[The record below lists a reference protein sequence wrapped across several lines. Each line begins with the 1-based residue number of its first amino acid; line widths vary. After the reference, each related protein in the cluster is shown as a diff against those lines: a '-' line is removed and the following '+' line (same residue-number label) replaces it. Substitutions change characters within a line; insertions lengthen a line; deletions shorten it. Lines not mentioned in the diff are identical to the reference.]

1 MALLDK
7 ERKGRVNHKEKY
19 FADLGKMIRDN
30 YLSILKTPDLLT
42 PFGLLERQGRVL
54 RFPAGGALSSAE
66 SKQENPVKIDL
77 IARLLDQGERVNLRG
92 HAQIEASRLDRLFGE
107 TPMDAEIE
115 VTAEQLKDVLQYRD
129 LIGTRDSSSSPFEYA
144 GAYHCGGFQGM
155 GPVGG
160 VQGALIQTGE
170 TVNRLIEKL
179 GEDFV
184 KEKIQNGELTIGV
197 ELPGNLTIYLD
208 VKSIGKNTYKI
219 APDKEKQEILGGL
232 DNDNYWV
239 ICVDERVGGGEL
251 VEQDIGPGSV
261 FPHAT
266 VVIGL
271 ADYNDPDSLAFAA
284 SLDNFRLKDPVSDE
298 PEPTSAGLKFIM
310 PGLANLTGKEAKI
323 FAGGV
328 ATLWELLNTEMLAH
342 SGTSGKNWEIGLKG
356 LDQRLPLYRPG
367 VWEQLKD
374 IMSFHHGTIAVTVL
388 KGKISPD
395 IISALKKQKIPV
407 IEVET

>member
-1 MALLDK
+1 MDH
-7 ERKGRVNHKEKY
+7 EKEKVKRQSGKEIY
-19 FADLGKMIRDN
+19 FFQLGAMIRKN
-30 YLSILKTPDLLT
+30 YLLTKENPNLLS
-42 PFGLLERQGRVL
+42 PFAQIERQRKVL
-54 RFPAGGALSSAE
+54 RFPAGGALSAEE
-66 SKQENPVKIDL
+66 SKQENPAKIDL

-107 TPMDAEIE
+107 TPMDTEIE

-129 LIGTRDSSSSPFEYA
+129 SSSSSLEYA

-184 KEKIQNGELTIGV
+184 KEKIQSGELTIGV

-388 KGKISPD
+388 KGKI
-395 IISALKKQKIPV
+395 
-407 IEVET
+407 